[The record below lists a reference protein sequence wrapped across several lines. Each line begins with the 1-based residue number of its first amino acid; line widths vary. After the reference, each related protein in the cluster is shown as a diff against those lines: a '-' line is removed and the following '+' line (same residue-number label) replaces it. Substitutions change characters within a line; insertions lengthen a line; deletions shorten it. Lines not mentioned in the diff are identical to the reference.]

1 MKKVLI
7 AAITLAMAGAA
18 SAAIPQLNYEC
29 PGQIQMHSDEGG
41 PVYINGKEAKL
52 KKYSE
57 EFYEAKGAGVT
68 LSISN
73 TGASTMSP
81 TPARKARVPASQAP
95 LRPCCSHCLSPCPQ
109 GQPRRESLPASG
121 LRQDQGGPEQV
132 AGDRCDGLRG
142 RGGRDHQGAGCR
154 CPWSCL
160 SDKKGMFRARPIPA
174 IDLTTRVNVP

>member
-18 SAAIPQLNYEC
+18 SAAIPQLNYQC

-73 TGASTMSP
+73 TGGQYDVSYTSKKGSGTCQPGSSAAPAAATAHKAS
-81 TPARKARVPASQAP
+81 PAEKACLKAVSDKTDVAQQQLQVIDVMDSEAGVGVTIKVP
-95 LRPCCSHCLSPCPQ
+95 
-109 GQPRRESLPASG
+109 
-121 LRQDQGGPEQV
+121 
-132 AGDRCDGLRG
+132 
-142 RGGRDHQGAGCR
+142 GADA
-154 CPWSCL
+154 PWSCL
-160 SDKKGMFRARPIPA
+160 SDKKGHVQGAA
-174 IDLTTRVNVP
+174 YTGN

>member
-7 AAITLAMAGAA
+7 AAITLPMAGAA
-18 SAAIPQLNYEC
+18 SAAIPQLNYQC

-73 TGASTMSP
+73 TGGQYDVSYTSKKGSGTCQPGSSAAPAAATASATASA
-81 TPARKARVPASQAP
+81 TAHKVSLAEKACLKAVSDKTDVAQQQLQVIDVMDSEAGVGVTIKVP
-95 LRPCCSHCLSPCPQ
+95 
-109 GQPRRESLPASG
+109 
-121 LRQDQGGPEQV
+121 
-132 AGDRCDGLRG
+132 
-142 RGGRDHQGAGCR
+142 GAEA
-154 CPWSCL
+154 PWSCL
-160 SDKKGMFRARPIPA
+160 SDKKGHVQGAA
-174 IDLTTRVNVP
+174 YTGN

>member
-73 TGASTMSP
+73 TGGQYDVSYTSKKGSGTCQPGSSAAPAAATASAT
-81 TPARKARVPASQAP
+81 AHKASLAEKACLKAVSDKTDVAQQQLQVIDVMDSEAGVGVTIKVP
-95 LRPCCSHCLSPCPQ
+95 
-109 GQPRRESLPASG
+109 
-121 LRQDQGGPEQV
+121 
-132 AGDRCDGLRG
+132 
-142 RGGRDHQGAGCR
+142 GAEA
-154 CPWSCL
+154 PWSCL
-160 SDKKGMFRARPIPA
+160 SDKKGHVQGAA
-174 IDLTTRVNVP
+174 YTGN

>member
-7 AAITLAMAGAA
+7 AAITLAMAGTA
-18 SAAIPQLNYEC
+18 SAAIPQLNYQC

-73 TGASTMSP
+73 TGGQYDVSYTSKKGSGTCQPGSSAAPAAVTAHKAS
-81 TPARKARVPASQAP
+81 PAEKACLKAISDKTDVAQQQLQVIDVMDSEAGVGVTIKVP
-95 LRPCCSHCLSPCPQ
+95 
-109 GQPRRESLPASG
+109 
-121 LRQDQGGPEQV
+121 
-132 AGDRCDGLRG
+132 
-142 RGGRDHQGAGCR
+142 GAEA
-154 CPWSCL
+154 PWSCL
-160 SDKKGMFRARPIPA
+160 SDKKGHVQGAA
-174 IDLTTRVNVP
+174 YTGN